1 MQAKSFLSILYM
13 LCALLGGAG
22 GANADSLWT
31 NGGSGRSLFSD
42 LRAYNVGDI
51 VTIIITEV
59 SSAKSEA
66 TTKTEKETETSVGP
80 GVGPL
85 LKQFPTLGFQ
95 GSGST
100 SATGST
106 TRTGTLTASMTARVT
121 RVLPNGNLE
130 IEGSRE
136 IVVNSENQKI
146 ILSGT
151 IRQVDIS
158 PDNTIR
164 STLIADAKIRYE
176 GKGVVGQK
184 QREGLITK
192 LLHWLF

>member
-1 MQAKSFLSILYM
+1 MKVRFFSSIL
-13 LCALLGGAG
+13 LCAWLGGAG
-22 GANADSLWT
+22 GAGADSLWT
-31 NGGSGRSLFSD
+31 NGGHGRSLFSD

-66 TTKTEKETETSVGP
+66 TTKTKKETETSVGP
-80 GVGPL
+80 GIGPL

-95 GSGST
+95 GSGAT

-106 TRTGTLTASMTARVT
+106 VRAGTLTASMTARVT

-130 IEGSRE
+130 IEGTRE
-136 IVVNSENQKI
+136 IVVNNENQKI

-151 IRQVDIS
+151 IRRVDIA